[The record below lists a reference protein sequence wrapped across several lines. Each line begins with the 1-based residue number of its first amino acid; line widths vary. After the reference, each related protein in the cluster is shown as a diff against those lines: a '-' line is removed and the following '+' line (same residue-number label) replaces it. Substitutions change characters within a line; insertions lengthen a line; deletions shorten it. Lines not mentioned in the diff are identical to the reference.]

1 MSSIDLQ
8 LYVCCGGPLL
18 CPAFFEVKIF
28 QNPFLLSFSFP
39 LVFLSYF
46 LISILLGFSKC
57 LISQNIGG
65 LMFVVGVLYCVQLY
79 FLGRFND
86 ILWCF

>member
-46 LISILLGFSKC
+46 LISILSGFSKC
-57 LISQNIGG
+57 LISQNIVC
-65 LMFVVGVLYCVQLY
+65 LIKTPLKKKTAPKQFVKGVA
-79 FLGRFND
+79 ND
-86 ILWCF
+86 QH